1 MLRNVGCFKCGFHS
15 LVGEKTNN
23 DSSMDSIML
32 QEHLKDD
39 IKRVSKSGDVNLLVL
54 SGKLKEELK
63 TDDAMFCNSLPWQG
77 RKYNISTKNL
87 KHMNETK
94 VTHSK
99 YKLHADR

>member
-1 MLRNVGCFKCGFHS
+1 MLRNVGCFKCGFYS
-15 LVGEKTNN
+15 LVGEKTTN

-39 IKRVSKSGDVNLLVL
+39 IKLVSKGGDVNLLVL
-54 SGKLKEELK
+54 LGKLKEEFK
-63 TDDAMFCNSLPWQG
+63 KDDAMFCNSLPWQG

-87 KHMNETK
+87 KHMNKTK
-94 VTHSK
+94 ITHSI